1 MRHYP
6 KAPRPLRDAPATTS
20 PFIRAPRMMSDLRRG
35 CRDGTV
41 CAVCSVMGSA
51 GCMCLRVTAASQHQQ
66 PPAATAVLQRHPD
79 APRWRRIKTSTESGS
94 RYNEEDRDRAEN
106 RCTLG
111 SAERP
116 PLWGRDYI
124 ISAADTRSPQRALR
138 GQLQPISLHLKRLRR
153 VYIQTHI
160 LPEGSKRVYLRW
172 GLGPFL

>member
-1 MRHYP
+1 MLRP
-6 KAPRPLRDAPATTS
+6 RLRPLS
-20 PFIRAPRMMSDLRRG
+20 EHRG
-35 CRDGTV
+35 WCQIFAGAV
-41 CAVCSVMGSA
+41 GLVLCARCAAWWGSA

-79 APRWRRIKTSTESGS
+79 APRWRRIKPNTESGS
-94 RYNEEDRDRAEN
+94 RYNEEGRDRAAN

-124 ISAADTRSPQRALR
+124 ISAADTRSPQRAPR
-138 GQLQPISLHLKRLRR
+138 GQLQTISLHLKRLSR

-172 GLGPFL
+172 GLVPFL